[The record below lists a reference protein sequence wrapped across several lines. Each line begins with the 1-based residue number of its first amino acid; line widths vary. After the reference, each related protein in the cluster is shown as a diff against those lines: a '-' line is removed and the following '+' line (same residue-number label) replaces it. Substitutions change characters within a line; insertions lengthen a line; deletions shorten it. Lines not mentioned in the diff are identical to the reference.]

1 MRIAASMWSLVSEA
15 RMGRLDAPAFVRYA
29 AGIGVEGVELLDVF
43 WRDQGREE
51 PQALDALAETGLP
64 VSAYAIGN
72 DLVQPDPHERA
83 RQVRHILAGVD
94 TARRL
99 GTGLLRVF
107 SGSAKEGAS
116 AEQGRRW
123 IVEGLREGAAY
134 AAAHGVILAL
144 ENHGLFAGRA
154 DQVRGIVDEV
164 GSAALRAT
172 IDTGNFLLVEQDP
185 AVAARELASL
195 AAYVHLKDFAP
206 ARDDDHPDDVYTSLG
221 GRRFAGRVIGDGAV
235 RLDAVLGAL
244 RDAGYEGWLSIEYEG
259 AGDARGGLERSVAAA
274 RLLVAGASPGRVGPS
289 DTTVPGRGQRGGDG

>member
-15 RMGRLDAPAFVRYA
+15 RRGRLDAPAFVRYA

-51 PQALDALAETGLP
+51 TQALDALAETGLP

-154 DQVRGIVDEV
+154 DQVRAIVDEV
-164 GSAALRAT
+164 GSAALRANV
-172 IDTGNFLLVEQDP
+172 DTGNFLLVGQDP

-195 AAYVHLKDFAP
+195 AAYVHLKDFRP
-206 ARDDDHPDDVYTSLG
+206 AGDEDQPDDVYAGLD

-289 DTTVPGRGQRGGDG
+289 DTTVPGKGQRGGDR